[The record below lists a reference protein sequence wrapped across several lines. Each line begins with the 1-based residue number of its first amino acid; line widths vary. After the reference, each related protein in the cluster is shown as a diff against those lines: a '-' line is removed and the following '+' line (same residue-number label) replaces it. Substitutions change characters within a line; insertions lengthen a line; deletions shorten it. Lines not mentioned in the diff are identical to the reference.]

1 MMAISKT
8 NVTLTLS
15 AVALGSILTLA
26 HGADADPA
34 EGPQA
39 PTSAA
44 VVESMRLEVPFQG
57 GADAFIDLG
66 KKGLGAGDLFVGSD
80 LPVSNPSTGK
90 KVGSMDGWEIILSA
104 HHNGSVAGGTALR
117 LADGNVIIDGM
128 VRHTD
133 DPNVFAVTG
142 GTGSYVGVGGTMTVV
157 RENTRRKVVIM
168 RLEIVR

>member
-8 NVTLTLS
+8 NTMLTIGAL
-15 AVALGSILTLA
+15 ALGSILGLA
-26 HGADADPA
+26 HGADADEADGAP
-34 EGPQA
+34 A

-44 VVESMRLEVPFQG
+44 VVESLRLEVPFQG
-57 GADAFIDLG
+57 GAAAFLDLG
-66 KKGLGAGDLFVGSD
+66 KKGLGPGDLFVSSD
-80 LPVSNPSTGK
+80 LPVTDAATGK
-90 KVGSMDGWEIILSA
+90 RVGSMDGWEIILSA
-104 HHNGSVAGGTALR
+104 HHDGSVAGETVLR
-117 LADGNVIIDGM
+117 LADGNVLVDGM

-168 RLEIVR
+168 RLDIVG